1 MRQYLRA
8 TVFDGGVAC
17 VELVTLLREAPHERL
32 IDDWDVMAAGA
43 AALRGEAGRGGKAG
57 GGEVSV
63 AASTATL
70 SDRDPAGAL
79 FGHGVRSTQAVLVE
93 RAVVE
98 PDKPVFTFLYK
109 LGDPLHYRHEE
120 VLVCLLGECG
130 LKLGDERLEL
140 HAVVLVDGEDDV
152 LLLRSHV
159 ARLRLRLLVLCG
171 SSAPPLPR
179 STCTRRSKFEHVT
192 KQPATPAISLRG
204 RRGDGHRR
212 TIKVVTGKLSTVGAA
227 RKHSA

>member
-32 IDDWDVMAAGA
+32 VDDWDVMAAGA

-63 AASTATL
+63 AASTAT
-70 SDRDPAGAL
+70 

-179 STCTRRSKFEHVT
+179 STCTRQQV
-192 KQPATPAISLRG
+192 
-204 RRGDGHRR
+204 
-212 TIKVVTGKLSTVGAA
+212 
-227 RKHSA
+227 

>member
-1 MRQYLRA
+1 MGQYLRA

-32 IDDWDVMAAGA
+32 VDDWDVMAAGA

-63 AASTATL
+63 AASTTIL
-70 SDRDPAGAL
+70 SDRDPAAVMATGAGAL
-79 FGHGVRSTQAVLVE
+79 FGHGVRSAQAVLVE

-98 PDKPVFTFLYK
+98 PDKPVFAFLYK

-120 VLVCLLGECG
+120 VLVRLLGECG

-140 HAVVLVDGEDDV
+140 HAVVLVDGEHDV
-152 LLLRSHV
+152 LLLRSHA
-159 ARLRLRLLVLCG
+159 ARLRLRLLVCEVDHAFAG
-171 SSAPPLPR
+171 
-179 STCTRRSKFEHVT
+179 KFERRDGRNTLPPNVSDFSSSRT
-192 KQPATPAISLRG
+192 CRG
-204 RRGDGHRR
+204 INHNSRNLQ
-212 TIKVVTGKLSTVGAA
+212 TST
-227 RKHSA
+227 RY